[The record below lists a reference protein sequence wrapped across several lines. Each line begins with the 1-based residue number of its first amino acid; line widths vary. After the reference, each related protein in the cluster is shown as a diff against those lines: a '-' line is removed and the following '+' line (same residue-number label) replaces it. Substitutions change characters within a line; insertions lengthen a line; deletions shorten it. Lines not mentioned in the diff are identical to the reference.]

1 MNESFSLLLKMN
13 FENAFEDIWIPFSD
27 KQIEKKLFLIIG
39 IGVNTKIS
47 PKSKNIKAVSLKEC
61 GKAMI
66 HNYYILNYI
75 FLNMPFDV
83 LPMNKSIYLV
93 IITII
98 IVAFVIIISTL
109 LPYLQYGKNDL
120 NKHIKEI
127 LK

>member
-1 MNESFSLLLKMN
+1 MRYLLLMIFVN
-13 FENAFEDIWIPFSD
+13 
-27 KQIEKKLFLIIG
+27 LFLSLIFAFLG
-39 IGVNTKIS
+39 I
-47 PKSKNIKAVSLKEC
+47 SLTYLV
-61 GKAMI
+61 I
-66 HNYYILNYI
+66 HLNDNYFIFNYI